1 MARELAQFVQLR
13 VPKRPT
19 LESFQD
25 VERYM
30 DALIVGLSDY
40 SRGLVNA
47 LARYSTG
54 TWTPIDGSGA
64 GLGFTGESGTWVK
77 IGELVIATCV
87 LVYPA
92 NGSGANAVVGGLP
105 YPIGAFYS
113 PAICYITPDPITTL
127 AFGVANTTGVALV
140 ASSGGAARLNNTL
153 GGDTIA
159 FTLVY
164 ETT

>member
-1 MARELAQFVQLR
+1 MARELGQFVQLR
-13 VPKRPT
+13 VPKRPM

-30 DALIVGLSDY
+30 DALIAGLSDY

-54 TWTPIDGSGA
+54 QWTPNDASGA
-64 GLGFTGESGTWVK
+64 GLALNPVFGTWVK
-77 IGELVIATCV
+77 IGELVIATCAA
-87 LVYPA
+87 VYPA
-92 NGSGANAVVGGLP
+92 NASGANAVIGGLP
-105 YPIGAFYS
+105 YPIGVFHS
-113 PAICYITPDPITTL
+113 PAICYISPDLITTI
-127 AFGVANTTGVALV
+127 AFGAASTSSIALL
-140 ASSGGAARLNNTL
+140 ASSGGAARINNTL
-153 GGDTIA
+153 AGDTIA